1 MNEERALRVVHEEI
15 VAPGAPWSARVRRDQ
30 VLRIVDLEGEQGV
43 DFLCYDATDPRERY
57 YAPNTIKK
65 SGTLRL
71 TKISSW
77 AMRSTRTG
85 DDRSSRLWPTP
96 AVITTPSAGCCS
108 APSNAM
114 LYAVEGVPGCREN
127 FLAALAEHGLGW
139 TDIVPNVNF
148 FCAVPVYEVGRLA
161 ERTFVSGPSKP
172 GDHIDLRAERDVLAI
187 VSNCPQVNNP
197 AAGGRPT
204 PIRVQILESGVVRR
218 AGSTSTDVSTS

>member
-1 MNEERALRVVHEEI
+1 MNEEGALPVVQDEI

-43 DFLCYDATDPRERY
+43 DFLCYDAADPRERY

-71 TKISSW
+71 TKGHALYS
-77 AMRSTRTG
+77 
-85 DDRSSRLWPTP
+85 DRGRPL
-96 AVITTPSAGCCS
+96 ITIVADSCGYHDTIAGCCS

-114 LYAVEGVPGCREN
+114 LYGVEGVPGCREN

-148 FCAVPVYEVGRLA
+148 FSAVPVYEGGRLA
-161 ERTFVSGPSKP
+161 ERTFEP
-172 GDHIDLRAERDVLAI
+172 LAK
-187 VSNCPQVNNP
+187 
-197 AAGGRPT
+197 
-204 PIRVQILESGVVRR
+204 
-218 AGSTSTDVSTS
+218 

>member
-1 MNEERALRVVHEEI
+1 MNEEGALRVVHDET
-15 VAPGAPWSARVRRDQ
+15 VAPGAPWSARLRRGQ

-43 DFLCYDATDPRERY
+43 DFLCYDAADPRERY

-71 TKISSW
+71 TEGHALYS
-77 AMRSTRTG
+77 
-85 DDRSSRLWPTP
+85 DRGRPLFTIVADSCGRHDT
-96 AVITTPSAGCCS
+96 IAGCCS

-114 LYAVEGVPGCREN
+114 LYGVEGVPGCREN

-148 FCAVPVYEVGRLA
+148 FCAVPVYEGGGLA
-161 ERTFVSGPSKP
+161 DRTFVDAPSRP
-172 GDHIDLRAERDVLAI
+172 GDHVDLRAERDVLAI

-204 PIRVQILESGVVRR
+204 PIRVQILEPGVAPRP
-218 AGSTSTDVSTS
+218 GSAPTGVPTR